1 MGGPGGAGRV
11 LGGVRDGLWGFLGGA
26 LSADEKSRLGVALY
40 DASDEYR
47 GAPRHAWEDE
57 WLLRELPAAPARVL
71 VGAAGA
77 GREALLLEGRGYAV
91 TALEPS
97 PDLARLC
104 RMNTADHTRVIEA
117 RYEDV
122 AAGRGLAGATFD
134 AVLLGLGSLSHVLDA
149 AVRVDLLRALAR
161 SCERGPLLASVLS
174 PPRSRGD
181 RPLWSG
187 GRAARWGRALARPLR
202 AARRLPEVEP
212 GEVVFGGLGFAR
224 LFTRPEL
231 EALGAAAG
239 RLLRFDDG
247 APDGMELCAF
257 LPE

>member
-1 MGGPGGAGRV
+1 MGDEGARV
-11 LGGVRDGLWGFLGGA
+11 LAGVRDGLWGFLGGV
-26 LSADEKSRLGVALY
+26 LSADEKSRLGVELY

-47 GAPRHAWEDE
+47 ASPRHDWEDA
-57 WLLRELPAAPARVL
+57 WLRRWLPPAPARVL

-77 GREALLLEGRGYAV
+77 GREVIFLRGGRYEV

-97 PDLARLC
+97 AALAGAC
-104 RMNTADHTRVIEA
+104 RAGAPGSRVIEA

-122 AAGRGLAGATFD
+122 AAGRALAGERFD

-149 AVRVDLLRALAR
+149 PSRIDLVGALAR
-161 SCERGPLLASVLS
+161 MCDRGPVLASVLA

-181 RPLWSG
+181 VTTWSG
-187 GRAARWGRALARPLR
+187 GRAARMGRALARPIR
-202 AARRLPEVEP
+202 AARHLPDVEP

-224 LFTRPEL
+224 LFTRREL
-231 EALGAAAG
+231 CALGDAAG
-239 RLLRFDDG
+239 RRTIFDDG

-257 LPE
+257 VRE